1 VDRERKEIESAVLV
15 DVGSVATTVGLVDV
29 VDGQHRLVARGRAP
43 TSAEPPQA
51 DVVVGIREALAQIE
65 RLTGRRLLNESG
77 RLLTPERRDGSGV
90 DTGAVTCSSGA
101 PLRVAVSGLSTDYS
115 LQSALRAA
123 RSTYVEVVSTL
134 VTDGENGAGAPGLS
148 VESVVKQILG
158 TTPEAILMAGG
169 IDGGPVEP
177 LVAMARAIVLASS
190 MMPEPALP
198 TVIFAGNTQARQA
211 VADVLSKELPFKVV
225 ENVRP
230 FRDTEQLEE
239 AADTL
244 GQIYRDR
251 RIARLP
257 GMGELRT
264 WGHGAVLSTAEAFS
278 WALSFLATQED
289 TATLGVDVGSASLCV
304 AGQRNGTRTLQV
316 DMGAG
321 TRFAL
326 DHLVGRVGLDRIARW
341 VPVEITL
348 DELANVLANFT
359 LFPLVQAC
367 SERQFWAEQAVTREA
382 LRLAVELA
390 GSSAG
395 GPMGDHR
402 WAMVDYLVVS
412 GARLLEVARPALT
425 ALAVLDGVQPVG
437 IARLLVDRFQLL
449 APAIALG
456 QTNPTAAAHIV
467 AGDILTD
474 VGTIVAPAGQTKAG
488 KTALQIDL
496 TYPDGSAFRMDVEF
510 GSLEVVPIGP
520 DKQLELDIRPAK
532 GLDLG
537 LGRGK
542 RVRATVKGGSV
553 GLIIDARGR
562 PLQLP
567 AGDEERRTKLTEW
580 QKNVG
585 A

>member
-1 VDRERKEIESAVLV
+1 VDLQRKEIESAVLV

-43 TSAEPPQA
+43 TTAEPPQA
-51 DVVVGIREALAQIE
+51 DVAVGIREALAQIE

-134 VTDGENGAGAPGLS
+134 VTEGENGVGTLGLS
-148 VESVVKQILG
+148 DESVVKEILG

-177 LVAMARAIVLASS
+177 LIAVARAIALAAS

-198 TVIFAGNTQARQA
+198 TVIFAGNTGARQA

-230 FRDTEQLEE
+230 SRDTEQLEQ

-244 GQIYRDR
+244 AQIYRDR
-251 RIARLP
+251 RIGRLP

-264 WGHGAVLSTAEAFS
+264 WGQGAVLSTAEAFS

-289 TATLGVDVGSASLCV
+289 TAALGVDLGSASLCV
-304 AGQRNGTRTLQV
+304 AGHRNGTRTLHV
-316 DMGAG
+316 DMQAS

-326 DHLVGRVGLDRIARW
+326 DQLVDRIGLDRIARW
-341 VPVEITL
+341 VPIEMTL
-348 DELANVLANFT
+348 GDLANVLANLT
-359 LFPLVQAC
+359 LYPLVQAC
-367 SERQFWAEQAVTREA
+367 TERQFWVEQAVAREA
-382 LRLAVELA
+382 LRLAVN
-390 GSSAG
+390 GAG
-395 GPMGDHR
+395 GGAAGPTGDPGR
-402 WAMVDYLVVS
+402 LMVDYLVVS
-412 GARLLEVARPALT
+412 GARLLEVPRLSLT
-425 ALAVLDGVQPVG
+425 ALVALDGLQPVG
-437 IARLLVDRFQLL
+437 ITRLLSDRFQLL

-456 QTNPTAAAHIV
+456 QTNPTAAAHLV
-467 AGDILTD
+467 TQDILAD
-474 VGTIVAPAGQTKAG
+474 VGTIVAPAGQGKPG

-510 GSLEVVPIGP
+510 GSLEVVPLGADQQI
-520 DKQLELDIRPAK
+520 ELDIRPAK

-537 LGRGK
+537 PGRGK
-542 RVRATVKGGSV
+542 RVQTTVRGGSV

-562 PLQLP
+562 PLVLP
-567 AGDEERRTKLTEW
+567 ANDEERRTRLAEW